1 MESNQIKKL
10 NCLYYKKY
18 MLATFDPLSIYG
30 IFLAQNRSLRNIATA
45 AASMGKAQELHEKY
59 IKKMRIQAEFEKPLF
74 QRIYETF
81 GRGY

>member
-18 MLATFDPLSIYG
+18 MLTMLEPLSIYG
-30 IFLAQNRSLRNIATA
+30 IFLAQNRNLKNIAIA
-45 AASMGKAQELHEKY
+45 AASINQAQELYEKY
-59 IKKMRIQAEFEKPLF
+59 VKKMRIHAEFEKSLF